1 MQELE
6 KIRAD
11 EERKAAA
18 NPVLRKMTHKGE
30 VEVVQET
37 FPDLN
42 IKLEEGLKNYDM
54 DSKASTSLRSPKYST
69 VCTVCTVCTQ

>member
-42 IKLEEGLKNYDM
+42 IKLEEGLK
-54 DSKASTSLRSPKYST
+54 SPKYST